1 MELPKTDPEFTALL
15 RRFMREKPLQS
26 SGTRWISASIFSI
39 RPTAIPPEP
48 VKNTWGGRCGTW
60 SPGTGW

>member
-15 RRFMREKPLQS
+15 RRFMREKTPQS

-39 RPTAIPPEP
+39 RPTAIPPD
-48 VKNTWGGRCGTW
+48 GTVLLDEKK
-60 SPGTGW
+60 